1 MNLDISE
8 ALDQLP
14 IFPLNTVL
22 FPGAILPLHIF
33 EERYKKMIEY
43 AVDNGN
49 LFGLS
54 YRSNAAIGRETPPE
68 VGSVGCVAQIN
79 ALMPLESGRMNIVSS
94 GLVRYRVIGFRQQLP
109 FLIART
115 EAFGDDPESDTEM
128 DRAFSDVEDL
138 CRQFLEA
145 ARALDEN
152 TAPASNELPEDP
164 ESLSL
169 LMSSVLPIENE
180 SKQTLLESTS
190 TTFRLAKLKQLLTSA
205 LAVYNQRI
213 RIQEIAR
220 SNGHGKLNQ
229 KSTN

>member
-1 MNLDISE
+1 MNLDINE

-33 EERYKKMIEY
+33 EDRYKKMIEY

-54 YRSNAAIGRETPPE
+54 YRSNASVGRETPPE
-68 VGSVGCVAQIN
+68 LGSVGCVAQIQ
-79 ALMPLESGRMNIVSS
+79 AVMPLESGRMNIVSS
-94 GLVRYRVIGFRQQLP
+94 GLVRYRVIGFRQQSP

-115 EAFGDDPESDTEM
+115 EAFGDDPESDAEI
-128 DRAFSDVEDL
+128 DRTFGDVEDL

-145 ARALDEN
+145 ARALDDN
-152 TAPASNELPEDP
+152 AAPTLNELPDDP

-169 LMSSVLPIENE
+169 VMSSVLPIEND

-213 RIQEIAR
+213 KMQEIAR
-220 SNGHGKLNQ
+220 SNGHGKLNH
-229 KSTN
+229 KTNN

>member
-33 EERYKKMIEY
+33 EDRYKEMMKY

-54 YRSNAAIGRETPPE
+54 YRSSAAVGRETPPE
-68 VGSVGCVAQIN
+68 IGSVGCVAQIN
-79 ALMPLESGRMNIVSS
+79 AVMPLESGKMNIVST
-94 GLVRYRVIGFRQQLP
+94 GLVRYRVMGFRQQSP
-109 FLIART
+109 FLIARA
-115 EAFGDDPESDTEM
+115 EAFGDDPESDVEM
-128 DRAFSDVEDL
+128 DRAFADVEDL

-145 ARALDEN
+145 ARTLDEG
-152 TAPASNELPEDP
+152 AGPQPNELPDDP

-169 LMSSVLPIENE
+169 LMSSVLPIEND

-213 RIQEIAR
+213 KIQGIAR
-220 SNGHGKLNQ
+220 RNGHGKFNN
-229 KSTN
+229 KTNS